1 MREIAEIISLIKE
14 IKNVKSD
21 TDVARVLGM
30 KQSAFSERK
39 KLNSIPYE
47 HIALFCE
54 KEGLSLDWLLLG
66 REPEQKE
73 KEIDELRK
81 LLKSVE
87 KKLK

>member
-14 IKNVKSD
+14 IKNLKSD

-54 KEGLSLDWLLLG
+54 AENISLDWLLLG
-66 REPEQKE
+66 KEAKDKE

>member
-1 MREIAEIISLIKE
+1 MREISEIIGIIKE
-14 IKNVKSD
+14 LKKLKSD

-47 HIALFCE
+47 QIALFCE
-54 KEGLSLDWLLLG
+54 KEELSLDWLLLG
-66 REPEQKE
+66 REPDQKE
-73 KEIDELRK
+73 KEIGELRK